1 MVKIEDYVF
10 YNTGITSITIP
21 DSVTSIGISS
31 FSNCASLESA
41 TLGSGLTKVDKWLFR
56 NCPSLK
62 DVTLGE
68 NIQKVDNFAFA
79 ECGNL
84 KTITIPDS
92 VTSIGI
98 SAFEKCRS
106 LDDVKLPNSLTTI
119 DKNAF
124 LDCDNL
130 TNVTIPDSVTSIG
143 NQAFGYQTN
152 DDMSTSKK
160 DDFQITGK
168 TGSAAADYA
177 NNSGISFN
185 DPDAPTTTTTTD
197 TTDTTDVSGE
207 TTETTTV
214 TETTVTTDS
223 GTSSE
228 NICGDTTMDG
238 KVDLVDAVLLNKFL
252 AGTVTFTDQQVTN
265 ANCDQTD
272 GTDTV
277 GEEDTTA
284 LIRFVLNMEGY
295 QTLPHISENA

>member
-1 MVKIEDYVF
+1 
-10 YNTGITSITIP
+10 
-21 DSVTSIGISS
+21 
-31 FSNCASLESA
+31 
-41 TLGSGLTKVDKWLFR
+41 
-56 NCPSLK
+56 
-62 DVTLGE
+62 
-68 NIQKVDNFAFA
+68 
-79 ECGNL
+79 
-84 KTITIPDS
+84 
-92 VTSIGI
+92 
-98 SAFEKCRS
+98 
-106 LDDVKLPNSLTTI
+106 
-119 DKNAF
+119 
-124 LDCDNL
+124 
-130 TNVTIPDSVTSIG
+130 
-143 NQAFGYQTN
+143 
-152 DDMSTSKK
+152 MSTSKK
-160 DDFQITGK
+160 DNFQITGK

-185 DPDAPTTTTTTD
+185 DPDAPTTTTD

-214 TETTVTTDS
+214 TETTDTTDVSGETTETTTVATDS

-252 AGTVTFTDQQVTN
+252 AGAVTFTDQQVTN

>member
-1 MVKIEDYVF
+1 M
-10 YNTGITSITIP
+10 
-21 DSVTSIGISS
+21 
-31 FSNCASLESA
+31 
-41 TLGSGLTKVDKWLFR
+41 
-56 NCPSLK
+56 K

-84 KTITIPDS
+84 ETITLPDS

-106 LDDVKLPNSLTTI
+106 LDDVKLPNGLTTV

-130 TNVTIPDSVTSIG
+130 TNVTIPDSVTTIG

-152 DDMSTSKK
+152 NDMSTSKK
-160 DDFQITGK
+160 DNFQITGK

-214 TETTVTTDS
+214 TDTTDTTNVSGETTETTTVTDTTDTTDVSGETTETTTVTTDS

-252 AGTVTFTDQQVTN
+252 AGAVTFTDQQVAN

-277 GEEDTTA
+277 GEEDTKA

>member
-1 MVKIEDYVF
+1 ME
-10 YNTGITSITIP
+10 
-21 DSVTSIGISS
+21 
-31 FSNCASLESA
+31 
-41 TLGSGLTKVDKWLFR
+41 
-56 NCPSLK
+56 
-62 DVTLGE
+62 
-68 NIQKVDNFAFA
+68 
-79 ECGNL
+79 
-84 KTITIPDS
+84 TITLPDS

-106 LDDVKLPNSLTTI
+106 LNDVKLPDGLTTV

-124 LDCDNL
+124 LDCDKL
-130 TNVTIPDSVTSIG
+130 TNVTIPDSVTTIG

-160 DDFQITGK
+160 DGFQITGK

-177 NNSGISFN
+177 NNSGVSFN
-185 DPDAPTTTTTTD
+185 DPDAPTTTTTTDTTDVSGETTETTTVTD

-223 GTSSE
+223 DTPSE
-228 NICGDTTMDG
+228 NSCGDTTMDG
-238 KVDLVDAVLLNKFL
+238 KVDLLDAILLNKYL
-252 AGTVTFTDQQVTN
+252 AGAVTFTEQQATN

-272 GTDTV
+272 GTETV

-295 QTLPHISENA
+295 QNLPHIDSNN

>member
-1 MVKIEDYVF
+1 M
-10 YNTGITSITIP
+10 TSL
-21 DSVTSIGISS
+21 GISA

-41 TLGSGLTKVDKWLFR
+41 TLGNGLTKVDKWLFR
-56 NCPSLK
+56 NCSSLK

-84 KTITIPDS
+84 ETITLPDS
-92 VTSIGI
+92 VTNIGI

-106 LDDVKLPNSLTTI
+106 LDDVKLPDGLTTV

-124 LDCDNL
+124 LDCDKL
-130 TNVTIPDSVTSIG
+130 TNVTIPDSVTTIG

-152 DDMSTSKK
+152 NDMSTSKK
-160 DDFQITGK
+160 DNFQITGK

-197 TTDTTDVSGE
+197 TTDVSGE
-207 TTETTTV
+207 TTET
-214 TETTVTTDS
+214 TTVTTDS

-252 AGTVTFTDQQVTN
+252 AGAVTFTDQQVTN

>member
-1 MVKIEDYVF
+1 MPDGLVKIEDYVF

-21 DSVTSIGISS
+21 DSVTSLGISA

-41 TLGSGLTKVDKWLFR
+41 TLGNGLTKVDKWLFR
-56 NCPSLK
+56 NCSSLK

-84 KTITIPDS
+84 ETITLPDS

-106 LDDVKLPNSLTTI
+106 LDDVKLPNGLTTV

-130 TNVTIPDSVTSIG
+130 TNVTIPDSVTTIG

-152 DDMSTSKK
+152 NDMSTSKK
-160 DDFQITGK
+160 DNFQITGK

-214 TETTVTTDS
+214 TTDS

-252 AGTVTFTDQQVTN
+252 AGAVTFTDQQVAN

>member
-1 MVKIEDYVF
+1 
-10 YNTGITSITIP
+10 
-21 DSVTSIGISS
+21 
-31 FSNCASLESA
+31 
-41 TLGSGLTKVDKWLFR
+41 
-56 NCPSLK
+56 
-62 DVTLGE
+62 
-68 NIQKVDNFAFA
+68 
-79 ECGNL
+79 
-84 KTITIPDS
+84 
-92 VTSIGI
+92 
-98 SAFEKCRS
+98 
-106 LDDVKLPNSLTTI
+106 
-119 DKNAF
+119 
-124 LDCDNL
+124 
-130 TNVTIPDSVTSIG
+130 
-143 NQAFGYQTN
+143 
-152 DDMSTSKK
+152 MSTSKK
-160 DDFQITGK
+160 DNFQITGK

-214 TETTVTTDS
+214 TDTTDTTDVSGETTETTTVTTDS

-252 AGTVTFTDQQVTN
+252 AGAVTFTDQQVTN
-265 ANCDQTD
+265 ANCDQTN

>member
-21 DSVTSIGISS
+21 DSVTSLGISA

-41 TLGSGLTKVDKWLFR
+41 TLGNGLTKVDKWLFR
-56 NCPSLK
+56 NCSSLK

-84 KTITIPDS
+84 ETITLPDS
-92 VTSIGI
+92 VTNIGI

-106 LDDVKLPNSLTTI
+106 LDDVKLPDGLTTV

-124 LDCDNL
+124 LDCDKL
-130 TNVTIPDSVTSIG
+130 TNVTIPDSVTTIG

-152 DDMSTSKK
+152 NDMSTSKK
-160 DDFQITGK
+160 DNFQITGK

-197 TTDTTDVSGE
+197 TTDVSGE
-207 TTETTTV
+207 TTET
-214 TETTVTTDS
+214 TTVTTDS

-252 AGTVTFTDQQVTN
+252 AGAVTFTDQQVTN

>member
-1 MVKIEDYVF
+1 
-10 YNTGITSITIP
+10 
-21 DSVTSIGISS
+21 
-31 FSNCASLESA
+31 
-41 TLGSGLTKVDKWLFR
+41 
-56 NCPSLK
+56 
-62 DVTLGE
+62 
-68 NIQKVDNFAFA
+68 
-79 ECGNL
+79 
-84 KTITIPDS
+84 
-92 VTSIGI
+92 
-98 SAFEKCRS
+98 
-106 LDDVKLPNSLTTI
+106 
-119 DKNAF
+119 
-124 LDCDNL
+124 
-130 TNVTIPDSVTSIG
+130 
-143 NQAFGYQTN
+143 
-152 DDMSTSKK
+152 MSTSKK
-160 DDFQITGK
+160 DNFQITGK

-185 DPDAPTTTTTTD
+185 DPDAPTTTT
-197 TTDTTDVSGE
+197 DTTDVSGE

-214 TETTVTTDS
+214 TDTTDTTDVSGETTDTTDVSGETTETTTVTTDS

-252 AGTVTFTDQQVTN
+252 AGAVTFTDQQVAN

>member
-1 MVKIEDYVF
+1 M
-10 YNTGITSITIP
+10 
-21 DSVTSIGISS
+21 
-31 FSNCASLESA
+31 
-41 TLGSGLTKVDKWLFR
+41 
-56 NCPSLK
+56 K

-84 KTITIPDS
+84 ETITLPDS

-106 LDDVKLPNSLTTI
+106 LDDVKLPDGLTTV

-124 LDCDNL
+124 LDCDKL
-130 TNVTIPDSVTSIG
+130 TNVTIPDSVTTIG

-152 DDMSTSKK
+152 NDMSTSKK
-160 DDFQITGK
+160 DNFQITGK

-197 TTDTTDVSGE
+197 TTDVSGE

-214 TETTVTTDS
+214 TETTDTTDVSGETTETTTVTTDS

-252 AGTVTFTDQQVTN
+252 AGAVTFTDQQVTN

>member
-1 MVKIEDYVF
+1 
-10 YNTGITSITIP
+10 
-21 DSVTSIGISS
+21 
-31 FSNCASLESA
+31 
-41 TLGSGLTKVDKWLFR
+41 
-56 NCPSLK
+56 
-62 DVTLGE
+62 
-68 NIQKVDNFAFA
+68 
-79 ECGNL
+79 
-84 KTITIPDS
+84 
-92 VTSIGI
+92 
-98 SAFEKCRS
+98 
-106 LDDVKLPNSLTTI
+106 
-119 DKNAF
+119 
-124 LDCDNL
+124 
-130 TNVTIPDSVTSIG
+130 
-143 NQAFGYQTN
+143 
-152 DDMSTSKK
+152 MSTSKK
-160 DDFQITGK
+160 DNFQITGK

-214 TETTVTTDS
+214 TETTDTTDVSGETTETTTVTTDS

-252 AGTVTFTDQQVTN
+252 AGAVTFTDQQVTN

>member
-1 MVKIEDYVF
+1 M
-10 YNTGITSITIP
+10 
-21 DSVTSIGISS
+21 
-31 FSNCASLESA
+31 
-41 TLGSGLTKVDKWLFR
+41 
-56 NCPSLK
+56 K
-62 DVTLGE
+62 DITLGE
-68 NIQKVDNFAFA
+68 NIQKVDNFAFT

-84 KTITIPDS
+84 ETITLPDS

-106 LDDVKLPNSLTTI
+106 LNDVKLPDGLTTV

-124 LDCDNL
+124 LDCDKL
-130 TNVTIPDSVTSIG
+130 TDVTIPDSVTTIG

-160 DDFQITGK
+160 DGFQITGK

-177 NNSGISFN
+177 NNSGVSFN
-185 DPDAPTTTTTTD
+185 DPDAPTTTT

-223 GTSSE
+223 DTPSE
-228 NICGDTTMDG
+228 NSCGDTTMDG
-238 KVDLVDAVLLNKFL
+238 KVDLLDAILLNKYL
-252 AGTVTFTDQQVTN
+252 AGAVTFTEQQATN

-272 GTDTV
+272 GTETV

-295 QTLPHISENA
+295 QNLPHIDSNN

>member
-1 MVKIEDYVF
+1 M
-10 YNTGITSITIP
+10 
-21 DSVTSIGISS
+21 
-31 FSNCASLESA
+31 
-41 TLGSGLTKVDKWLFR
+41 
-56 NCPSLK
+56 
-62 DVTLGE
+62 
-68 NIQKVDNFAFA
+68 
-79 ECGNL
+79 
-84 KTITIPDS
+84 
-92 VTSIGI
+92 
-98 SAFEKCRS
+98 
-106 LDDVKLPNSLTTI
+106 TTV

-130 TNVTIPDSVTSIG
+130 TNVTIPDSVTTIG

-152 DDMSTSKK
+152 NDMSTSKK
-160 DDFQITGK
+160 DNFQITGK

-197 TTDTTDVSGE
+197 TTDVSGE

-214 TETTVTTDS
+214 TDTTDTTDVSGETTDTTDVSGETTETTTVTTDS

-252 AGTVTFTDQQVTN
+252 AGAVTFTDQQVAN

>member
-1 MVKIEDYVF
+1 M
-10 YNTGITSITIP
+10 
-21 DSVTSIGISS
+21 
-31 FSNCASLESA
+31 
-41 TLGSGLTKVDKWLFR
+41 
-56 NCPSLK
+56 
-62 DVTLGE
+62 TLGE

-84 KTITIPDS
+84 ETITLPDS

-106 LDDVKLPNSLTTI
+106 LDDVKLPNGLTTV

-130 TNVTIPDSVTSIG
+130 TNVTIPDSVTTIG

-152 DDMSTSKK
+152 NDMSTSKK
-160 DDFQITGK
+160 DNFQITGK

-214 TETTVTTDS
+214 TTDS

-252 AGTVTFTDQQVTN
+252 AGAVTFTDQQVAN

>member
-1 MVKIEDYVF
+1 M
-10 YNTGITSITIP
+10 
-21 DSVTSIGISS
+21 
-31 FSNCASLESA
+31 
-41 TLGSGLTKVDKWLFR
+41 
-56 NCPSLK
+56 K

-84 KTITIPDS
+84 ETITLPDS

-106 LDDVKLPNSLTTI
+106 LDDVKLPNGLTTV

-124 LDCDNL
+124 LDCDKL
-130 TNVTIPDSVTSIG
+130 TNVTIPDSVTTIG

-177 NNSGISFN
+177 NKSGVSFN

-223 GTSSE
+223 DTSSE